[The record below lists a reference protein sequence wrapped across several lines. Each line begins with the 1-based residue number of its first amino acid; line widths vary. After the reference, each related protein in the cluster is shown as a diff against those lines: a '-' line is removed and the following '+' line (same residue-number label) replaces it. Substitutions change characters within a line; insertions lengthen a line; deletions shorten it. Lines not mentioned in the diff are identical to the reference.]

1 MKKDL
6 NAEGCKC
13 VK

>member
-6 NAEGCKC
+6 NSILWGK
-13 VK
+13 